1 MPPPSLRHATIPLA
15 RAWNTWSPRPAEM
28 VFLPLGV
35 RLTPVAYAASTGTA
49 TLFPPGPGVRLGRHE
64 LDGSLV
70 GLSLAYAGTALAWT
84 WAKPAADPFA
94 VVAAW
99 RAEALGEWGLRF
111 WVNLAL
117 SAEGGEVAR
126 RDPATGT
133 LTLKVGHRFAAV
145 VAETAPV
152 LVTGHDSVGDLAA
165 EYEAHGY
172 FDPRRRADEAPVL
185 AMRFNLEMT
194 RANRVAAAVADDPA
208 LAAARARGALAAG
221 ALAAAPPL
229 QEGVHPGSLDAV
241 RDVIA
246 WNTVWDAANARPYT
260 AISRNW
266 DLGKFGGWGVWLDDQ
281 LYMAHLAGLLDEE
294 AARENLAAA
303 LAGAT
308 PQGNL
313 PCLLTARD
321 AWVDRTQIPVASFLV
336 RLAHLR
342 TGSRAP
348 LELAWPALSRNH
360 DWWWASRDPGGRGLC
375 SYGTS
380 GLGEGM
386 YAGTHFGARNESSM
400 DNSPIHDEADYDPAT
415 RTLTTLDVGLNSLLA
430 LDAEMLA
437 GIGLELGL
445 DEAAARYSALA
456 ERTRARI
463 AEELWDEDRSVFAN
477 RLRSGRF
484 VRSVGP
490 TSFYPLVAGAVSPER
505 LPRLLAQLDD
515 PRGFAG
521 RFVLPSVRRDDP
533 AYADNTY
540 WRGRAW
546 PPLNWLVWQ
555 GLRRAGEAG
564 RATALAE
571 AGLAMFRAAWEGRR
585 LCPENYN
592 AETGEPLDQPDTE
605 GFYGWG
611 ALLPALG
618 VAEVV
623 DVSPW
628 EGWSVANGGRPLR
641 VGPLLTPAGRV
652 VVSVGDDG
660 ALTLRRGAKVLL
672 RTTATGRITRL
683 ELGQGRVAMDL
694 PPQARPAEVVLPA
707 RSPDEIVVAE
717 LDGAAVR
724 ASPAE
729 DGARVELPASA
740 RTTRLVV
747 LLRA

>member
-1 MPPPSLRHATIPLA
+1 MPRHATIPLA
-15 RAWNTWSPRPAEM
+15 RAWNTWSGRPAEM

-35 RLTPVAYAASTGTA
+35 RLTPVAYAASTGAA
-49 TLFPPGPGVRLGRHE
+49 TLFPPGPGVRFGRHH
-64 LDGSLV
+64 LDASLV
-70 GLSLAYAGTALAWT
+70 ELSLSHAGTELAWT
-84 WAKPAADPFA
+84 WTKPDPFA
-94 VVAAW
+94 AVASWDAP
-99 RAEALGEWGLRF
+99 ALGEWGLRF

-117 SAEGGEVAR
+117 WADGGEPVR
-126 RDPATGT
+126 HDPAGGT
-133 LTLKVGHRFAAV
+133 LLLKVGQRFAAL
-145 VAETAPV
+145 VAETAPA
-152 LVTGHDSVGDLAA
+152 LVTGHDRVEDLVADYA
-165 EYEAHGY
+165 TNGY

-194 RANRVAAAVADDPA
+194 RTNRLAAAVADDAALAVARARDA
-208 LAAARARGALAAG
+208 LAASEVPAT
-221 ALAAAPPL
+221 PL
-229 QEGVHPGSLDAV
+229 QDGTHAGSLDAV

-246 WNTVWDAANARPYT
+246 WNTVWDEANTRPYT

-294 AARENLAAA
+294 LARENLAAA

-313 PCLLTARD
+313 ACLLTARD
-321 AWVDRTQIPVASFLV
+321 AWVDRTQIPVAAFLL

-348 LELAWPALSRNH
+348 LELAWPALARNH
-360 DWWWASRDPGGRGLC
+360 DWWWANRDPEGRGLC

-380 GLGEGM
+380 PVGEGL

-400 DNSPIHDEADYDPAT
+400 DNSPIHDEAAYDPAT

-437 GIGLELGL
+437 QIALELGE
-445 DEAAARYSALA
+445 DAAAARYAALA

-463 AEELWDEDRSVFAN
+463 AAELWDEDRAVFAN
-477 RLRSGRF
+477 RLRSGAF

-490 TSFYPLVAGAVSPER
+490 TSFYPLLAGAVSPER
-505 LPRLLAQLDD
+505 LPRLLAHLGD
-515 PRGFAG
+515 PAAFAG
-521 RFVLPSVRRDDP
+521 RFALPSVRRNDP

-540 WRGRAW
+540 WRGRVW
-546 PPLNWLVWQ
+546 PPLNWLVWH
-555 GLRRAGEAG
+555 GLRRAGEAD

-592 AETGEPLDQPDTE
+592 AETAEPLDQPDTE

-628 EGWSVANGGRPLR
+628 DGWSVANLGGPLR

-652 VVSVGDDG
+652 VVSVEDG
-660 ALTLRRGAKVLL
+660 ALTLRRGAAALL
-672 RTTATGRITRL
+672 RTTARGRITHL
-683 ELGQGRVAMDL
+683 ELGPGRVAMVL
-694 PPQARPAEVVLPA
+694 PSQDGPAEVVLPRRDPGDVA
-707 RSPDEIVVAE
+707 VAE
-717 LDGAAVR
+717 FDGVAVR
-724 ASPAE
+724 ASPA
-729 DGARVELPASA
+729 DGGPRIELPGTDRPA
-740 RTTRLVV
+740 RLIV
-747 LLRA
+747 LLRT